1 MVFWLSSWGP
11 NLPKIVQ
18 NHPSET
24 LPKSTQNSP
33 LTSPNHPQETRHHTP
48 RQPRHDTHLH
58 SGHGVGKCAPRPPAA
73 RPPWRA
79 FSHPMAAVEVCV
91 VAWLAWG
98 VVAGFL
104 GVVWGGSGAVWG
116 RFGHVLEGSYLAI

>member
-11 NLPKIVQ
+11 NWPKIDQ

-33 LTSPNHPQETRHHTP
+33 RTTPNHPQKTRHHTP

-58 SGHGVGKCAPRPPAA
+58 SGHGVGKWAPR
-73 RPPWRA
+73 
-79 FSHPMAAVEVCV
+79 
-91 VAWLAWG
+91 G
-98 VVAGFL
+98 AGGGRTGAHL
-104 GVVWGGSGAVWG
+104 PIWGGLLVGLVGAAPALASVWILVG
-116 RFGHVLEGSYLAI
+116 VW